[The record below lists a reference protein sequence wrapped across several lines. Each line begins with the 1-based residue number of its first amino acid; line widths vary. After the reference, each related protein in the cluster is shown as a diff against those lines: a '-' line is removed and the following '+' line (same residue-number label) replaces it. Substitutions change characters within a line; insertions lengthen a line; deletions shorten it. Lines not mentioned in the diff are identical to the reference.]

1 MRIAMI
7 QDDWW
12 PRTGGGPVHVKELS
26 TALAENFEH
35 QIDIYTRAL
44 EKDGERY
51 NSTEQFADGNV
62 TLHRLTPCT
71 EYWNPVG
78 RVASMFTP
86 LPRLLSNDYDVIH
99 GHTFLPAMP
108 TRIGK
113 TATDAATV
121 FTVHGTAITSGVGRD
136 TSKLADVKRRIE
148 RQFVLGFDYD
158 HVISVN
164 NEHIGLLSE
173 HHDDVSCIPN
183 GVDLDRFSNDLE
195 RGSDI
200 LFLGRLA
207 PKKRVSDLIHAFA
220 EVEAEFPE
228 TDLIIVG
235 TGPRKEELDELA
247 ADLNVSDR
255 VLFEGRVPDE
265 AVTRHYATA
274 GVFVLPSVWEGH
286 PLTLLEAWASGA
298 PVIATSVE
306 GIKEFV
312 DHQETGYLI
321 PPESPVELAEGLR
334 FALDN
339 PEEANEWGKNAR
351 KLVEEEY
358 SWDGMAERTHELY
371 SDII

>member
-1 MRIAMI
+1 MI

-26 TALAENFEH
+26 TALTENFGH

-44 EKDGERY
+44 EKEGEQY
-51 NSTEQFADGNV
+51 NSSEQFADGRV
-62 TLHRLTPCT
+62 TLHRLAPCT

-108 TRIGK
+108 TRLGK
-113 TATDAATV
+113 SVTDATMV

-136 TSKLADVKRRIE
+136 TSKLAGVKRRIE

-164 NEHIGLLSE
+164 SEHIDLLSK

-207 PKKRVSDLIHAFA
+207 PKKHVSDLIRAFA
-220 EVEAEFPE
+220 RVESEFPE
-228 TDLIIVG
+228 TNLIIVG
-235 TGPRKEELDELA
+235 TGPREEELAQLA
-247 ADLNVSDR
+247 SDLNVSDQ
-255 VLFEGRVPDE
+255 VSFKGRVSEE
-265 AVTRHYATA
+265 AVTRYYATA

-286 PLTLLEAWASGA
+286 PLTLLEAWASRT

-306 GIKEFV
+306 GIEEFV
-312 DHQETGYLI
+312 DHRETGYLV
-321 PPESPVELAEGLR
+321 PPESPNELAEGIR
-334 FALDN
+334 FALN
-339 PEEANEWGKNAR
+339 NTEETHKWGQNGRA
-351 KLVEEEY
+351 LVEAEY
-358 SWDGMAERTHELY
+358 SWDGVAERTDELY
-371 SDII
+371 RETIAQIY